1 MITGLTSD
9 CRKWNGYC
17 AVILSLLLPALIS
30 SPAFGQRIY
39 GRNTDK
45 NYVRISGNTKIPR
58 EMARQVKVR
67 DGYAPDE
74 KRVVVGFLIP
84 PELGGVADFNNLTAL
99 PKKEAK
105 QRKEV
110 EKKILKQV
118 KHGQMSIGDA
128 RSRIVYWKA
137 YQNAPDTGVKIR
149 R

>member
-1 MITGLTSD
+1 MTAGLASD

-17 AVILSLLLPALIS
+17 LVMSSLLLASLCCPLY
-30 SPAFGQRIY
+30 GQRIY
-39 GRNTDK
+39 GRNADK

-67 DGYAPDE
+67 DGFAPED

-118 KHGQMSIGDA
+118 KNGQMSIGDA

-137 YQNAPDTGVKIR
+137 YQNAPDSGVKVR
-149 R
+149 H